1 MCRGE
6 ESLEFQVFHLGGEK
20 SGETLSELEEFPFRL
35 RNKNKNK
42 GGKKGSGK
50 LVDVKFCESFFFG
63 GLLKN
68 NPAFLNL

>member
-1 MCRGE
+1 MAKKAWSFRCFT
-6 ESLEFQVFHLGGEK
+6 SKKEK
-20 SGETLSELEEFPFRL
+20 SGETLSELEELPFRF

-50 LVDVKFCESFFFG
+50 LVDVKFCESFFFLG